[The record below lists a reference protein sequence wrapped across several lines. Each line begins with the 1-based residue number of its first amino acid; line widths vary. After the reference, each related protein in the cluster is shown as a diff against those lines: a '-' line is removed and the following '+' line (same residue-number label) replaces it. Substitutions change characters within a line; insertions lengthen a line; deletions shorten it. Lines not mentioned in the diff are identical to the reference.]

1 MKKVVSYMGLSFL
14 IILST
19 IIPARAKQE
28 RRNLD
33 YSNPHNVKWE
43 AGRFFISSYVVIKIY
58 HNKQYKKDNDL
69 RICLYKKGDSFLSS
83 MYNIH
88 RIKERP
94 IVIFFPD
101 SFGLSLR
108 GRWDTVTYKGF
119 YFLSLNLDTKPIR
132 GIRNCFIFFKSSRSS
147 DPYRSGKK
155 GEPLLP
161 YDKAE
166 FYDFS
171 NMPVNK
177 IKENPDWKVTTH
189 LKYNICFHFGV
200 DSSSKIRYKGK
211 GKGKGKVKCVMIG
224 PNKVKYISKTKKLP
238 SNGNIRFN
246 FPKDFS
252 ISGSSGKT
260 RIENGYHRYYF
271 IVDGV
276 KIKNK
281 QNGFIIIHHSDNK
294 SIPTCNIIH
303 FYDCRKLH
311 REFFEKRR
319 VVEKELNRK

>member
-1 MKKVVSYMGLSFL
+1 MKKIVSFVGLSLLIFL
-14 IILST
+14 SAIV
-19 IIPARAKQE
+19 PAEAKQK

-43 AGRFFISSYVVIKIY
+43 AGRFFISSYIVIKIY
-58 HNKQYKKDNDL
+58 HNKQYKKDKDL
-69 RICLYKKGDSFLSS
+69 RICLSQENGDSFLSS

-94 IVIFFPD
+94 IVLFFPD

-119 YFLSLNLDTKPIR
+119 YYIGLSLDNNFIE
-132 GIRNCFIFFKSSRSS
+132 GIGNCFIFFKSSRSS
-147 DPYRSGKK
+147 TSPYRPGKK
-155 GEPLLP
+155 VEPFLP
-161 YDKAE
+161 YDKTE

-171 NMPVNK
+171 NMPVNRV
-177 IKENPDWKVTTH
+177 KENPHWKVTTH
-189 LKYNICFHFGV
+189 LKYNIFFHFGV
-200 DSSSKIRYKGK
+200 DSSIKIRYKGE
-211 GKGKGKVKCVMIG
+211 GKVKCVMIG
-224 PNKVKYISKTKKLP
+224 PNKVKYISKTKKLL
-238 SNGNIRFN
+238 SNRNIRFN

-252 ISGSSGKT
+252 MSGSSGKLK
-260 RIENGYHRYYF
+260 IENGYHRYCF

-276 KIKNK
+276 KIINR

-303 FYDCRKLH
+303 FYDCRKLY
-311 REFFEKRR
+311 REFVKNRKE
-319 VVEKELNRK
+319 VEKELNLK